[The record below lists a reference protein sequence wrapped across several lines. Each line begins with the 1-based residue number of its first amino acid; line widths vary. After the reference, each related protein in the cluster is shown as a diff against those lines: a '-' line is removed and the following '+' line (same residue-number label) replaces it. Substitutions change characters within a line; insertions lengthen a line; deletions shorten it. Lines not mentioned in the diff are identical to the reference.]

1 LKQGERPEADP
12 GESIRAL
19 KSEKAAPDSRQRD
32 RIPDITRMV
41 LDKNRK
47 ANFRLSARERKQFL
61 FWGSIF
67 ILAMI
72 CLMYLITPSTNAVR
86 VP

>member
-1 LKQGERPEADP
+1 
-12 GESIRAL
+12 
-19 KSEKAAPDSRQRD
+19 
-32 RIPDITRMV
+32 MV